1 MMTLARVWREL
12 RRTPLRRSSH
22 SPGPVPLSLPGSHP
36 LLRSIPFLP
45 RNTSVEPLP
54 LWNSILPNLFVSL
67 DSPVR
72 GGIKIRR
79 ESGVLVSGCRFQL
92 FLGEARFG
100 EVCSSEGCAHKDRF
114 GEVCFGEV
122 RPHEIRPG
130 EVSPDEVSPEENR
143 PEKVRAMEIRI
154 HKIRLGEVCS
164 GEVCLREVRTGEVSP
179 GEVWLSRKVLS
190 PPRVPRCLGNAH
202 GLLGHPFSGCSLTT
216 F

>member
-12 RRTPLRRSSH
+12 RRTPVRRSSH

-122 RPHEIRPG
+122 RPHEIRL
-130 EVSPDEVSPEENR
+130 
-143 PEKVRAMEIRI
+143 

-179 GEVWLSRKVLS
+179 GEVSQDELRAGEVRPGDVCLLEVS
-190 PPRVPRCLGNAH
+190 PSEGRPGEVRLG
-202 GLLGHPFSGCSLTT
+202 
-216 F
+216 